1 MHIHFESFV
10 YALFFAPK
18 SPEITASS
26 GKITVLL
33 DIYDF
38 FVYNSK
44 WCNFE
49 YLHICTQFIKIL
61 TKDLLYMRLN
71 KLLKGITALAL
82 TACML
87 ASPAAAMKLVGSRSI
102 YSKLGIDSKISAGV
116 NLSPEDAAMRLY
128 YIGFITGSGTDKNG
142 AIEFGLGRGLNRVE
156 AAVFAVRLLGGELNA
171 LTNHYSHPFTYVPE
185 WSSDYVG
192 YLYKIGLLRDID
204 GEFFMPDSPETTD
217 RFMGYC
223 LYALGYR
230 TEMGDYTIP
239 IAAEYARDIGICI
252 TEKDA
257 PLTRSGAVAA
267 MYNTLRTTIKDSKRV
282 YSDLLVESGVISYQ
296 DAVFFLWTDSIEETE
311 TYMSVVGYN
320 NGWIVPDGYYTI
332 KATDGGKILNVAV
345 DGYNND
351 YEGVGVT
358 LWNDTKD
365 ITQTFRLQRTE
376 RGTYYIY
383 SAASKNGYGRVIG
396 SSGKSDNTGLYG
408 TTSQNAM
415 EFNIQCTADGHW
427 IITSADVNDNR
438 CLSVVDPTVNG
449 APVSLKAPGDA
460 QMQTW
465 IFDRQGVM
473 NSSGEELAIFVAD
486 SMVITQGAYDSYSH
500 WYQNAIDMHPTEN
513 KVKAPFNA
521 TVVRIDSSWSA
532 CNAVWIQSNE
542 KVRYADGSYDYMTL
556 CFLHDNYIGDIY
568 VGRKLI
574 QGEYFYDCG
583 NYGVSSG
590 IHVHVA
596 AYRGAYNN
604 TMRIGD
610 GTIRLEDALFLPD
623 NTYIYNSYGLDW
635 NRISLAD

>member
-1 MHIHFESFV
+1 
-10 YALFFAPK
+10 
-18 SPEITASS
+18 
-26 GKITVLL
+26 
-33 DIYDF
+33 
-38 FVYNSK
+38 
-44 WCNFE
+44 
-49 YLHICTQFIKIL
+49 
-61 TKDLLYMRLN
+61 MRTN

-82 TACML
+82 TVCLL
-87 ASPAAAMKLVGSRSI
+87 AAPASAIKLVGSRSI
-102 YSKLGIDSKISAGV
+102 YSKLGIDSKISAGLDLDM
-116 NLSPEDAAMRLY
+116 NDAAMRLY
-128 YIGFITGSGTDKNG
+128 YIGFITGSGTDLNG
-142 AIEFGLGRGLNRVE
+142 GVEFNLGRGLTRID
-156 AAVFAVRLLGGELNA
+156 AAVFATRLLGGEGEA
-171 LTNHYSHPFTYVPE
+171 LANHYPHPFTDVPE
-185 WSSDYVG
+185 WASDYVG
-192 YLYKIGLLRDID
+192 YLYKAGLAQDTDD
-204 GEFFMPDSPETTD
+204 GKFSPDSPETTE

-230 TEMGDYTIP
+230 IELGDYTVP

-252 TEKDA
+252 TAKDE
-257 PLTRSGAVAA
+257 PLTRGGAVCAV
-267 MYNTLRTTIKDSKRV
+267 YNTLRATIKGSERV

-311 TYMSVVGYN
+311 KYMSVVGYT

-332 KATDGGKILNVAV
+332 KATEGGKLLNVAV

-358 LWNDTKD
+358 LWEDTGD

-383 SAASKNGYGRVIG
+383 SAASKNGFGRVIG
-396 SSGKSDNTGLYG
+396 SSDWSDVAGLYS
-408 TTSQNAM
+408 TTTRNAM
-415 EFNIQCTADGHW
+415 EFNIQGTADGTW
-427 IITSADVNDNR
+427 IITSADDGR
-438 CLSVVDPTVNG
+438 CLSVVDPTSNG
-449 APVSLKAPGDA
+449 TPVSLKDTGAA

-465 IFDRQGVM
+465 EFIRQGVM
-473 NSSGEELAIFVAD
+473 NSSGEELAVFVAD
-486 SMVITQGAYDSYSH
+486 SMVITQGRYDSYSH
-500 WYQNAIDMHPTEN
+500 WYQNAIDMKPTEN
-513 KVKAPFNA
+513 RVKAPFNA
-521 TVVRIDSSWSA
+521 TVIRIDSTWNA
-532 CNAVWIQSNE
+532 CNAVWIQSVN

-556 CFLHDNYIGDIY
+556 CFLHDNNISDIY

-610 GTIRLEDALFLPD
+610 GTLNLEDALFLPD